1 MQNKKMLLIL
11 ISCITIIICLI
22 NFIIIPCYNKYNEI
36 EKIKNA
42 IINVTLKEDT
52 KVTFNTEVKVSE
64 LIESINGNI
73 IDDIPLRTN
82 EVGKERIT
90 FEYINEENIKI
101 PYTIEYEVVDKT
113 PPVVWLSSSYSVT
126 VGASPDFY
134 KNIMCGDDLD
144 DTPTCVIE
152 GNYNLNVAGSYPV
165 TFRATDYSGNTT
177 TIPFTLYVK
186 KPYTP
191 KPSTPTTPSVPTT
204 PQPENRTYI
213 EDIIT
218 NYKTEKTKIGIDV
231 SRYQGDIDFA
241 AVKAAGVEFAILRV
255 GGTTGIY
262 GEYFLDKKFKEY
274 IKGFNDIGIPVGVYF
289 FSYSPSKESSIRD
302 AEWVLE
308 QIKDYKVELPIVY
321 DWENWSFY
329 NEFKLSFNNLTKNA
343 VAFMD
348 TVKQKGYEGMLY
360 SSKNYLQKIWLKVDY
375 PIWIA
380 HYTKD
385 KSISYEQY
393 DYWQICEN
401 GKVNGINA
409 NVDIDIMYIKE

>member
-1 MQNKKMLLIL
+1 MQNKKLIFIL
-11 ISCITIIICLI
+11 ITCLIIITCLI
-22 NFIIIPCYNKYNEI
+22 KFIIIPCYTKYNEI
-36 EKIKNA
+36 QKIKNA
-42 IINVTLKEDT
+42 IIKVTLKNDT
-52 KVTFNTEVKVSE
+52 KVTFNNAVKVSE

-73 IDDIPLRTN
+73 IDDIPIRTN
-82 EVGKERIT
+82 EVGNQRIT

-113 PPVVWLSSSYSVT
+113 PPVVWLSSSYSVN

-134 KNIMCGDDLD
+134 KDIMCGDDLD
-144 DTPTCVIE
+144 NEPTCVIE
-152 GNYNLNVAGSYPV
+152 GEYNLNRAGNYSV

-177 TIPFTLYVK
+177 RIPFTLYVK
-186 KPYTP
+186 NPATSKPNTTP
-191 KPSTPTTPSVPTT
+191 TPSTPTV
-204 PQPENRTYI
+204 ENRTYI
-213 EDIIT
+213 EDVIA
-218 NYKTEKTKIGIDV
+218 NYKTDKTKIGIDV

-241 AVKAAGVEFAILRV
+241 AVKEAGVEFAILRV
-255 GGTTGIY
+255 GGTVGIDA
-262 GEYFLDKKFKEY
+262 EYFLDKKFKEY

-289 FSYSPSKESSIRD
+289 FSYSPSKENSIKD

-308 QIKDYKVELPIVY
+308 QIKDYKVDLPIVY

-329 NEFKLSFNNLTKNA
+329 NTFKLSFHNLTQNA

-348 TVKQKGYEGMLY
+348 TVKQRGYEGMLY
-360 SSKNYLQKIWLKVDY
+360 SSKNYLEKIWLDVDY

-409 NVDIDIMYIKE
+409 NVDIDIMYVKE